1 MKTTEVNNNKSEKR
15 TVDYSGVWAQ
25 YGIDPRQLLGVD
37 PRTLPGPQVIRGG
50 VLRLKKYTG
59 RKAMLWL
66 MKNQEGVYRVTIR
79 YAKTGRKYSADIDVI
94 DQPGFRTLNETLQA
108 ACDHGYLRLRRDRQE
123 DLERQKKDPELQRE
137 DQERRDA
144 ERSAV
149 RAQEVEME
157 FEAVEDEVVEPAA

>member
-1 MKTTEVNNNKSEKR
+1 METTKEANSSEQR

-25 YGIDPRQLLGVD
+25 YEINPRHLLGID
-37 PRTLPGPQVIRGG
+37 PRTLPGPKVIRGG
-50 VLRLKKYTG
+50 VLLLKKYTG
-59 RKAMLWL
+59 RKAELWL
-66 MKNQEGVYRVTIR
+66 MKNQQGVYRVTIK
-79 YAKTGRKYSADIDVI
+79 YTKTGRKYTADLDVI

-123 DLERQKKDPELQRE
+123 KDPELHRE
-137 DQERRDA
+137 DKERRDA

-157 FEAVEDEVVEPAA
+157 FEAVEDELVEPAA